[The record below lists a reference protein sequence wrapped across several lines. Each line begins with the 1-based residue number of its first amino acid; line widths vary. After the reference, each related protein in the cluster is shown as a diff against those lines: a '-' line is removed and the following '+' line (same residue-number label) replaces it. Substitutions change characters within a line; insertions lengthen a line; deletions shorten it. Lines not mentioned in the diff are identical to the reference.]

1 VQNLRETHGI
11 MQTRTDKKFSKAISA
26 VTVLLLIALSLD
38 FLTAS
43 AQEPVELT
51 VEQRAAQVELSRQ
64 LIARQQA
71 IETIASELG
80 IYDPAMI
87 EAYTDL
93 AALYEEIEDYSSAIA
108 TYTNALQVARISFG
122 LESDEQ
128 FHALESLIDANGKM
142 DAWQE
147 VDDLQ
152 HLRFHIND
160 RLYERLDPRYFNAV
174 DQFGDWR
181 LRVLRE
187 NLLDLNSRG
196 LTDVATDLSDLY
208 GQVIASIEIKG
219 DAKPENLLQM
229 IYSKSQADMSLARA
243 VVNTHFSNF
252 QGTVSPYITVTRCR
266 NVPNGQ
272 GQVVRQCTNVRRAN
286 PRYMQSQQDAKRF
299 ALIRYTRVV
308 EDSIKKMRGIRDQSS
323 NLSPEE
329 RSRLNTLIAQLET
342 ESVQLM
348 QAVRGRRLF

>member
-1 VQNLRETHGI
+1 
-11 MQTRTDKKFSKAISA
+11 
-26 VTVLLLIALSLD
+26 
-38 FLTAS
+38 
-43 AQEPVELT
+43 
-51 VEQRAAQVELSRQ
+51 
-64 LIARQQA
+64 
-71 IETIASELG
+71 
-80 IYDPAMI
+80 
-87 EAYTDL
+87 
-93 AALYEEIEDYSSAIA
+93 
-108 TYTNALQVARISFG
+108 
-122 LESDEQ
+122 
-128 FHALESLIDANGKM
+128 
-142 DAWQE
+142 
-147 VDDLQ
+147 
-152 HLRFHIND
+152 
-160 RLYERLDPRYFNAV
+160 
-174 DQFGDWR
+174 
-181 LRVLRE
+181 
-187 NLLDLNSRG
+187 
-196 LTDVATDLSDLY
+196 
-208 GQVIASIEIKG
+208 
-219 DAKPENLLQM
+219 
-229 IYSKSQADMSLARA
+229 MSLARA

>member
-1 VQNLRETHGI
+1 
-11 MQTRTDKKFSKAISA
+11 MQTRTDKKSSEATSA
-26 VTVLLLIALSLD
+26 VTILALISLSLV

-51 VEQRAAQVELSRQ
+51 AEQRAAQVELSRQ

-71 IETIASELG
+71 IETMASELG
-80 IYDPAMI
+80 IYNPALI

-93 AALYEEIEDYSSAIA
+93 AALYEEIEDYSSAIT
-108 TYTNALQVARISFG
+108 TYTNALQVARISYG

-128 FHALESLIDANGKM
+128 FRALESLIDNNGKM
-142 DAWQE
+142 DAWQD

-160 RLYERLDPRYFNAV
+160 RLYETLDPRYFTALS
-174 DQFGDWR
+174 QFADWR

-187 NLLDLNSRG
+187 NLLELNSRG
-196 LTDVATDLSDLY
+196 LTDVAADLSDLY
-208 GQVIASIEIKG
+208 GQAIASIEIQG

-229 IYSKSQADMSLARA
+229 IYGKSQADISLARSVA
-243 VVNTHFSNF
+243 NTPFSNF

-272 GQVVRQCTNVRRAN
+272 GQVVRQCTNVRREN
-286 PRYMQSQQDAKRF
+286 PRYMQSQQEAKRF

-308 EDSIKKMRGIRDQSS
+308 EDSINKMRGIRDQSS

-329 RSRLNTLIAQLET
+329 LSQLNTLIAELET
-342 ESVQLM
+342 ESVQLL